1 MKVVYATATVV
12 TDQALIR
19 EGTHW
24 PATDPLVLAN
34 PSLFSDDPRVG
45 LQFTV
50 EPASGDQILI
60 EQPRQKR
67 AYVRHNI

>member
-24 PATDPLVLAN
+24 PASDPLVLAN
-34 PSLFSDDPRVG
+34 PSLFSEDPRVG

-50 EPASGDQILI
+50 EPALN
-60 EQPRQKR
+60 EQVLEEPRQKR
-67 AYVRHNI
+67 SYVRHI